1 MGKKITGKY
10 EKDENFITVFVEE
23 EKAIYVMARNSSD
36 YGCGKVGQ
44 HLADGRLF
52 TQEMFDTWSAEC
64 DRVGTFVIEEERKYE

>member
-36 YGCGKVGQ
+36 YGCRRSR
-44 HLADGRLF
+44 D
-52 TQEMFDTWSAEC
+52 
-64 DRVGTFVIEEERKYE
+64 